1 MIYDFYAPII
11 ALGFTKLKILFLV
24 VSLLVYSAPVFAF
37 PCTAKIKS
45 GRSQYPHLKAN
56 QNISFWS
63 YTIGTLGSYPQYGV
77 VKSFIGDR
85 LLTIPVRDLYDTS
98 SGCAKLKEYKEG
110 Y

>member
-1 MIYDFYAPII
+1 MNWKFV
-11 ALGFTKLKILFLV
+11 LV
-24 VSLLVYSAPVFAF
+24 VGALLAHASPVFAS

-45 GRSQYPHLKAN
+45 GRSPYPHLKTN

-85 LLTIPVRDLYDTS
+85 LLTVPVRDLYDIS
-98 SGCAKLKEYKEG
+98 PGCAKLKEYKEG